1 MVLFCLSLN
10 SFQRLGDVTVI
21 TSWFVSSHLT
31 QSFFAN
37 HAGEA
42 VYVDDLP
49 SPTNCL
55 YGAFIYSKKPLARVK
70 NVEIISKTLQ
80 GVAGVISFRDI
91 PEGGDNV
98 GAKTMFGPEPLFAD
112 DLTRFAG
119 QPIAFVVIWCFSF
132 VGLEILLSMF
142 YQFST

>member
-1 MVLFCLSLN
+1 MSLQPSN
-10 SFQRLGDVTVI
+10 YSKL
-21 TSWFVSSHLT
+21 
-31 QSFFAN
+31 FFAN

-70 NVEIISKTLQ
+70 SVEIISKTLK

-91 PEGGDNV
+91 PEGGENV

-112 DLTRFAG
+112 DLTRYAG
-119 QPIAFVVIWCFSF
+119 QPIAFVVI
-132 VGLEILLSMF
+132 
-142 YQFST
+142 